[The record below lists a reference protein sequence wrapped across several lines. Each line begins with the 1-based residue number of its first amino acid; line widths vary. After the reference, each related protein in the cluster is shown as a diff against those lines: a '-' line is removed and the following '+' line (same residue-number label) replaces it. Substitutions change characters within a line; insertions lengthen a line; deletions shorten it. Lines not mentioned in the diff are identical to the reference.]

1 MKMNKIQDKFF
12 VMDGDKNIIL
22 IPVELFRAMW
32 KNLTPTE
39 KEALYDSAFKN
50 NTATSAK
57 AILTEYMKGDY
68 NG

>member
-1 MKMNKIQDKFF
+1 MKIDKIPDKFF

-32 KNLTPTE
+32 KYLTKTE
-39 KEALYDSAFKN
+39 QEALYDSAFVN